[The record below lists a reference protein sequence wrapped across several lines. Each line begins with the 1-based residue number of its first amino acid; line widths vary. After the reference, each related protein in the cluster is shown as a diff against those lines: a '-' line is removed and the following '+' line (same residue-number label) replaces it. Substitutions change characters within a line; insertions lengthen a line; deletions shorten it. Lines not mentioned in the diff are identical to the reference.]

1 MLNQRLRARLA
12 RLSPGWRLT
21 FGLLALV
28 VALASCAAA
37 PGAAGA
43 LGAALA
49 LLMLCAALVD
59 WRYFILPDGLSAAA
73 FALGLANAAVQAAQ
87 TGTPSDIGANLA
99 MALARAGVAAG
110 FFFALRVGYSRLR
123 GREGIGLGDVKLAG
137 VAGVWLDWPLIPVAV
152 EIAALTA
159 LAAYALRQRAR
170 TRPLRAGARLAFGA
184 FFAPAIWLAW
194 LIGALLQIAP
204 Y

>member
-170 TRPLRAGARLAFGA
+170 TRPLHAGARLAFGA

-194 LIGALLQIAP
+194 LIGALLQLAP
-204 Y
+204 F